1 MKTKKSFQYWQWRVI
16 ICSMIGYSV
25 FYFVRKNFAF
35 AMPALGQEYGIT
47 DTSFGVILTLVGLV
61 YGVSKFLNGFIA
73 DRANA
78 RWHLVIGLG
87 ACVILNFL
95 FGWSADISHWIT
107 GQESGPDFV
116 NAMVAVMAVLL
127 VLNNVFQGAGFGP
140 CNRLMVH
147 WVPPKELATKMSIW
161 NMSHS
166 IGAAPLLPPWAGAGA
181 FGFRRPSVPA
191 ASPLLS

>member
-47 DTSFGVILTLVGLV
+47 DTSFGIILTLVGLV

-127 VLNNVFQGAGFGP
+127 VLNNAQVLVEDYQRVIITHLQQHVNWIEIFFAFKTHLRCDLFHQVCPHHLLGICPVYF
-140 CNRLMVH
+140 LDVH
-147 WVPPKELATKMSIW
+147 V
-161 NMSHS
+161 
-166 IGAAPLLPPWAGAGA
+166 
-181 FGFRRPSVPA
+181 
-191 ASPLLS
+191 